1 MADSG
6 QSNSVNGE
14 LRIWTPYGS
23 RPLEPLSAAVRVA
36 GIADVVRLSLELE
49 SKTTW
54 ELQMDAAA
62 AAYVAG
68 HMAIEAG
75 VRFG

>member
-1 MADSG
+1 MS

-23 RPLEPLSAAVRVA
+23 RPLEPLSAA
-36 GIADVVRLSLELE
+36 
-49 SKTTW
+49 
-54 ELQMDAAA
+54 
-62 AAYVAG
+62 YVAG